1 MQIVRDEFSFIRS
14 ITPTNRFQQQL
25 TIGIGDDAAVYKT
38 SAATEQVVCVDAM
51 VEGIH
56 FRRDTLS
63 PFQIGRKALAINI
76 SDLAAMGANPMYY
89 LVTIAVP
96 ESWSEYELQD
106 IYAGMNELAELYKM
120 DLIGGDTVS
129 SKDQLV
135 LSVTAIGN
143 VQEGHALK
151 RSSAKPG
158 DVLFVTGPIGK
169 SAAGLELLQQKEIDN
184 SFTDVERSCIRAH
197 QEPEPQISSGTY
209 LASLGK
215 RIALNDVSD
224 GLSSEAME
232 LAEASNVQ
240 IVVDQEKLHPILPDL
255 QDVDHSQKL
264 HWLLNGGED
273 FQLIGT
279 TSEET
284 FAQLQKSGSITLFD
298 IGFVRAGNASVIMK
312 SANVETLLAKG
323 GYNHFS

>member
-1 MQIVRDEFSFIRS
+1 MQTLRDEFSFIKS

-38 SAATEQVVCVDAM
+38 SADTEQVVCVDAM

-56 FRRDTLS
+56 FRKDTLS

-89 LVTIAVP
+89 LVTIAIP
-96 ESWSEYELQD
+96 KTWTDHELQD
-106 IYAGMNELAELYKM
+106 IYAGMNELAERYKM

-135 LSVTAIGN
+135 LSVTAIGI
-143 VQEGHALK
+143 VQEGKALK

-169 SAAGLELLQQKEIDN
+169 SAAGLELLQQKEKDKPL
-184 SFTDVERSCIRAH
+184 TDMEHSCIRAH

-209 LASLGK
+209 LANLGK

-240 IVVDQEKLHPILPDL
+240 IVMNEEKLNSILPDL
-255 QDVDHSQKL
+255 QNVDYHQKL
-264 HWLLNGGED
+264 KWALNGGED

-279 TSEET
+279 TSNET
-284 FAQLQKSGSITLFD
+284 FAHLQESSPTTLFD

-312 SANVETLLAKG
+312 SANEETVLDKG